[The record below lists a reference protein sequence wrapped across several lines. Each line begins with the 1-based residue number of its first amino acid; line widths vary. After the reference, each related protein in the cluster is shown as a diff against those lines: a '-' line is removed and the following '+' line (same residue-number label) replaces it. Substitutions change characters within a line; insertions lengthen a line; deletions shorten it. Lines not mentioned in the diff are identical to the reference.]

1 MKHLRIP
8 KETIRRL
15 PFYLRGLLKLSY
27 QGIERVSSQDV
38 ADLLGVKPWLVRKDL
53 SYFGDF
59 GKPGVGYD
67 LRELIQHIRAIL
79 KLDRTNSAVLVGA
92 GSLGSALLEFPGFS
106 KYGLEIAFAFD
117 CDPARIG
124 QKIGGIVVEDVADLA
139 SIEQRDVN
147 LGVIAVPQQVAQEV
161 ADTLVH
167 AGIKG
172 LLSFSSLYI
181 VAPDDVKVL
190 TIDIAMDLARL
201 PYYLSSP
208 RAKGSG

>member
-1 MKHLRIP
+1 MKYLRIP
-8 KETIRRL
+8 KETVRRL
-15 PFYLRGLLKLSY
+15 PFYLRGLLRLSDE
-27 QGIERVSSQDV
+27 GVTRVSSQDV
-38 ADLLGVKPWLVRKDL
+38 AGLLGVKPWLVRKDL

-67 LRELIQHIRAIL
+67 LAELIQHIRAIL
-79 KLDRTNSAVLVGA
+79 KLDRANRAVLVGA
-92 GSLGSALLEFPGFS
+92 GSLGSALLEFPGFE

-117 CDPARIG
+117 CDPQRIG
-124 QKIGGIVVEDVADLA
+124 GRIGGVVIEDVAHLA
-139 SIEQRDVN
+139 SVEQRDVN
-147 LGVIAVPQQVAQEV
+147 LGIVAVPQQVAQEV
-161 ADTLVH
+161 VDTLVH

-208 RAKGSG
+208 REKKS